1 MIQQDLVHFFE
12 DGTKITFWD
21 LPTFKV
27 RTRQGTERLLWV
39 EIIQKYVGNIEEF
52 PDTWE
57 KLVDKTPI
65 EVVKDL
71 ALAVH
76 QFFTSSQSRLVWSHL
91 WSLKELNCWNL
102 DYLNPNWHELRKQEK
117 CSSLAPPRSIFYK
130 TQWTWQGVKITRL
143 MSILTSKTV
152 WKCLIKI

>member
-1 MIQQDLVHFFE
+1 MIWCIFWRWDE
-12 DGTKITFWD
+12 IKITFWD

-57 KLVDKTPI
+57 ILVDKTPI

-76 QFFTSSQSRLVWSHL
+76 QFFTSSQSRLVWPHL
-91 WSLKELNCWNL
+91 WSLRELNCWNL
-102 DYLNPNWHELRKQEK
+102 DFNPRWVDIQKACPCHNTDTNFKKWLDFLSNK
-117 CSSLAPPRSIFYK
+117 
-130 TQWTWQGVKITRL
+130 
-143 MSILTSKTV
+143 
-152 WKCLIKI
+152 